1 MNRIK
6 ELRIEKGLTQS
17 QLAELLGVNQTAA
30 GKYERGEL
38 EPNFSTLIKLSQ
50 IFEVS
55 IDFLI
60 GHSDDLGVISIS
72 PHKEK
77 AAELSPDE
85 LHLLEVF
92 RGLNTKNRIH
102 VTSYAEIRLEE
113 QAVQGSLS
121 FKHKQQ

>member
-72 PHKEK
+72 SQKEK
-77 AAELSPDE
+77 PAELSPDGKE
-85 LHLLEVF
+85 LLDIYNSLESEH
-92 RGLNTKNRIH
+92 RAQILE
-102 VTSYAEIRLEE
+102 YARYFAER
-113 QAVQGSLS
+113 AHPNKKKK
-121 FKHKQQ
+121 F